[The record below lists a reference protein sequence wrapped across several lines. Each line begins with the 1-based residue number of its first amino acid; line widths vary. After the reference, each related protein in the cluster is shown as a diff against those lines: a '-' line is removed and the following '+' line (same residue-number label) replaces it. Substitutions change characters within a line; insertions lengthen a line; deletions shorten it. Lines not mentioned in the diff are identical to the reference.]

1 MGNILHRTI
10 PGDADVVTPTMKELT
25 PKEVKIIQETWKIP
39 SANVRKA
46 VKRALDSELTC

>member
-1 MGNILHRTI
+1 MGNILHRTL

-25 PKEVKIIQETWKIP
+25 PKEVQIIQETWKIP

-46 VKRALDSELTC
+46 SNRPPDSVVTS